1 MLRPASVAEMSADW
15 PAFSYEDWSA
25 TADTVH
31 AHAQVLGKV
40 ALALAPPEPQ
50 LQHSALRLSARGIET
65 ALLPAPD
72 GSGAVAVVLDLR
84 AHEALIEHSDGRAER
99 VRLTPN
105 RAVGEVT
112 RNVLDAIRRLGGDV
126 QINPTPQEVDWSIPL
141 DRDHEHRRYDPVQV
155 GAYFTAATQAAI
167 VLAEVRAAYRGRK
180 TPVNAW
186 WGSFDLAVSFFSG
199 RSAAPPSAAFIPR
212 NSMDAEE
219 IAIGW
224 WPGDSRHRSAAFYAY
239 AYPAREGFAEGTLE
253 PDIARWDGV
262 LGEFI
267 LEWDDL
273 LRTRNPRQAAVDFAF
288 SAFRH
293 ACASCEWDEAL
304 AATAE
309 GTPPPVA

>member
-1 MLRPASVAEMSADW
+1 MSADW

-50 LQHSALRLSARGIET
+50 LQHSALRLTARGIET
-65 ALLPAPD
+65 APLPAPD
-72 GSGAVAVVLDLR
+72 GSGALAVLLDLR
-84 AHEALIEHSDGRAER
+84 AHETLVEHSDGRAER

-126 QINPTPQEVDWSIPL
+126 KINPTPQEVAWRIPL
-141 DRDHEHRRYDPVQV
+141 DRDHTHRRYDPVQV
-155 GAYFTAATQAAI
+155 GAYFAAATQAAL

-186 WGSFDLAVSFFSG
+186 WGSFDLAVNFFSG
-199 RSAAPPSAAFIPR
+199 RSAAPPSEAFIPR

-219 IAIGW
+219 IAVGW
-224 WPGDSRHRSAAFYAY
+224 WPGDPRHRGAAFYAY
-239 AYPAREGFAEGTLE
+239 AHPAPAGFASATLE
-253 PDIARWDGV
+253 PDIARWDGD

-273 LRTRNPRQAAVDFAF
+273 RTTPDPRQAAVDFAL

-293 ACASCEWDEAL
+293 ACDACGWDPAL

-309 GTPPPVA
+309 GRPPPVA